1 MKFKNIE
8 KINQILNDPQ
18 IDIIYILTAKVNEV
32 VNLQNITIFTVD
44 DGETTIQLVK
54 YSPGQPAYPELKK
67 GYSATFSFKKSI
79 HQNRVQGQIADITN
93 ITEPKEE
100 SNQIKLNPV
109 DSSIFD
115 SLDWDKLNPM
125 LEKIANKIKNA
136 IETKTPII
144 ISHHG
149 DCDGYCSALLI
160 EKPILKL
167 LKERQ
172 PDLKFINNYYTK
184 NASKTPYY
192 DISDATKDI
201 SFWKGNSNRTNNKNP
216 LIIILDNGSTEED
229 VLAIKKVQLF
239 GAEVIVVD
247 HHDPGTLD
255 EKNNSEICN
264 IVSEHANPY
273 LVGLNKEFSTS
284 MMAFKLAHLI
294 LPKMPHDIFT
304 ATLGGVADKC
314 KGAEIAKFIEQSGK
328 SKEYFRMVGRAVSLE
343 IFFTKYAY
351 GELPLF
357 HLISSSS
364 DKREELTELLQNQLD
379 KWDSEVKSMLQHY
392 AVDDSWGKFKITV
405 IDGEKLTLWND
416 YFSIGKLTSIS
427 HGMKEETNPETKQI
441 TLIISDS
448 MVVYRVNQD
457 EKLFDGNKLVQFL
470 KDKIPYA
477 RISGG
482 GHDVAGSIRFV
493 PLSKNQVI
501 ENIKEFIFSI

>member
-79 HQNRVQGQIADITN
+79 HQNRVQGQIADITE

-100 SNQIKLNPV
+100 SNKSKANPI
-109 DSSIFD
+109 DPSLFSSKE
-115 SLDWDKLNPM
+115 WEKLNPM
-125 LEKIANKIKNA
+125 LEKIATKIKNA

-149 DCDGYCSALLI
+149 DCDGYCGALLI

-172 PDLKFINNYYTK
+172 PDLKFINNYYTR

-192 DISDATKDI
+192 DIGDATKDI
-201 SFWKGNSNRTNNKNP
+201 SSWKSNSSRTDNKDP

-229 VLAIKKVQLF
+229 ILAIKKVQLF
-239 GAEVIVVD
+239 GAEVVVVD

-255 EKNNSEICN
+255 ECN
-264 IVSEHANPY
+264 KSGVCNLVSEHANPY

-284 MMAFKLAHLI
+284 MLALKLAHLI
-294 LPKMPHDIFT
+294 SPKIAHDIFT

-314 KGAEIAKFIEQSGK
+314 KGDAIEEFIKQSGK
-328 SKEYFRMVGRAVSLE
+328 SKDYFRKLGKLVSLE

-357 HLISSSS
+357 HLLSS
-364 DKREELTELLQNQLD
+364 DSNKRDELMQLSQTQLD
-379 KWDSEVKSMLQHY
+379 LWDSEIKTMLAHY
-392 AVDDSWGKFKITV
+392 AIDTEWGKFAITV

-427 HGMKEETNPETKQI
+427 HGIKEDTFPERKQI
-441 TLIISDS
+441 TLTTSDS
-448 MVVYRVNQD
+448 MIVYRVNQN
-457 EKLFDGNKLVQFL
+457 EKLFDGNKLVSFL
-470 KDKIPYA
+470 KEKLPHA

-482 GHDVAGSIRFV
+482 GHDVAGSIKFV
-493 PLSKNQVI
+493 PASKQQI
-501 ENIKEFIFSI
+501 LEQIKDFISFL